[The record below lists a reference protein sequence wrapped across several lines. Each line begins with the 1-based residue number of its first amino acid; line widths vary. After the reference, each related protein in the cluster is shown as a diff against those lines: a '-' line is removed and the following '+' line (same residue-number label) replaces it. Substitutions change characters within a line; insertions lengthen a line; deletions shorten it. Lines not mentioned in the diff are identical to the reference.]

1 MDLYFWIIP
10 FTTAL
15 FLYFVIRSFTAAGQR
30 SLLKG
35 MAAEAEIG
43 VPRALAEALQKRAT
57 NRARWGAVSAVAAML
72 LLYSALVVSGV
83 AMTPSLYLLCLA
95 TSIIGYSFAVACV
108 SLRFEGALSESTV
121 RLARL
126 RRVRIGDYVGPW
138 PRALAWITVAFG
150 GVLTVADF
158 LTVAAGH
165 SNHSAFDLFLPSLC
179 TVGAGIVGLA
189 LFEIGAR
196 AIVRRAQPAGSTDE
210 LVWDDALRASAI
222 RDLLGTAVFTVYA
235 GSLAAF
241 VLSRLAPEGTGLAF
255 LLRIGALGL
264 WVLYTVA
271 NRDSRARYLEKLWPG
286 ARRRT
291 AEERADLERVEAR
304 AS

>member
-1 MDLYFWIIP
+1 MDLYFWMIP
-10 FTTAL
+10 LTSVL
-15 FLYFVIRSFTAAGQR
+15 FLYFVIRSFTVAGQR
-30 SLLKG
+30 SLLKV
-35 MAAEAEIG
+35 MATEAGIG
-43 VPRALAEALQKRAT
+43 IPSGLAEALQKRAT
-57 NRARWGAVSAVAAML
+57 NRTRWGAVSAVAAML
-72 LLYSALVVSGV
+72 FLYSALVLSRV

-108 SLRFEGALSESTV
+108 SLRFESALSESPV

-165 SNHSAFDLFLPSLC
+165 SDHSAFDLFLPSLC

-196 AIVRRAQPAGSTDE
+196 LIVRRAQPAGSTDE

-222 RDLLGTAVFTVYA
+222 RDLLGTAVFAVYA

-241 VLSRLAPEGTGLAF
+241 VLSRMAPEGTALAF
-255 LLRIGALGL
+255 LLRIGALAL
-264 WVLYTVA
+264 WILYTVA
-271 NRDSRARYLEKLWPG
+271 SRDSRGRYLEKLWPG

-291 AEERADLERVEAR
+291 PQETADLEKTQAVIQ
-304 AS
+304 